1 MVRGPLAP
9 PRPSK
14 QTRDLFPTNPRQA
27 GVLTVSHQ
35 GLVDLESQMDESCH
49 AAIVLPVDL

>member
-9 PRPSK
+9 LRPSK
-14 QTRDLFPTNPRQA
+14 QTRDLFSTNPRQA